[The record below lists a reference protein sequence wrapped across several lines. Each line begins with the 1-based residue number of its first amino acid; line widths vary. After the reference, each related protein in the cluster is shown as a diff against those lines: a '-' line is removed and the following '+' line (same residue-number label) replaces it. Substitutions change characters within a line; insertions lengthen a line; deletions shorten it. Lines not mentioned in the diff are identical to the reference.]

1 MQELTKLRQTAVVM
15 EKGILADD
23 SKLSNMSLLRI
34 STQGN
39 QPYQNTLFSPFFAPL
54 PKFPLY
60 TQQPLSADGLLKF
73 IQIQNINNAFI
84 SLCRRR
90 WQQEIYNR
98 FQEARQRFPEFFP
111 CFELRET
118 LDAKLEYSIHF
129 QPLTQYAKVISS
141 NNPLFPH
148 SEEFKPIEQL
158 WNSEGKSQLDIIF
171 EHYPTQLALRPHK
184 ASSLKPQRQKLIH
197 LVKNYVKK
205 LELSPIKFSSQ
216 RKAAL

>member
-1 MQELTKLRQTAVVM
+1 MQELTKSRQTAVVTK
-15 EKGILADD
+15 KGTLAND
-23 SKLSNMSLLRI
+23 SKLSNMSLPHI
-34 STQGN
+34 FAQGN
-39 QPYQNTLFSPFFAPL
+39 QPYQNTLFSPFSDPL
-54 PKFPLY
+54 PKFPLH
-60 TQQPLSADGLLKF
+60 TQQPLVADELLKF
-73 IQIQNINNAFI
+73 IQVQNINDAFI

-98 FQEARQRFPEFFP
+98 FREARQRFPEFFP

-129 QPLTQYAKVISS
+129 QPLTKYAKVICSK
-141 NNPLFPH
+141 NPLFPH

-171 EHYPTQLALRPHK
+171 EHYPTQLALRPDK
-184 ASSLKPQRQKLIH
+184 ASSLEPQRQKLIH

-205 LELSPIKFSSQ
+205 LELNPIKFSSQ

>member
-1 MQELTKLRQTAVVM
+1 MQELTQPRQTVVT
-15 EKGILADD
+15 KKSILADD
-23 SKLSNMSLLRI
+23 SKLSNLPLPDIFAQR
-34 STQGN
+34 N
-39 QPYQNTLFSPFFAPL
+39 QPYQNTLFSSFSNSL

-60 TQQPLSADGLLKF
+60 TNQSLVANELLKSK
-73 IQIQNINNAFI
+73 QTQNINDAFI

-98 FQEARQRFPEFFP
+98 FREARQRFPEFFP

-129 QPLTQYAKVISS
+129 QPLTKYAKVISS
-141 NNPLFPH
+141 KNPLFPD

-171 EHYPTQLALRPHK
+171 EHYPTQLALKAHK
-184 ASSLKPQRQKLIH
+184 ASTLKLQQQKLIH
-197 LVKNYVKK
+197 SIQNYVKK
-205 LELSPIKFSSQ
+205 IELSQIKFRFQ